1 MAERPARERK
11 PKAPP
16 PPKPWQRA
24 EAGRY
29 RSSDGRFTLE
39 SGGGAWFVTDD
50 QTLDELGLARTTGPF
65 ATLEAAKAAAD
76 GARGL
81 PAEASPLAARIAEA
95 AARPKAESVAR
106 PKSGP
111 KRPAAEAGVRVTVE
125 AGVRPTVVPPRDPAS
140 EPEAALALGP
150 EPASRATPE
159 PEPPPRT
166 WLDDLMDADRNGAIR
181 ASKLIAALERDGV
194 TDAEA
199 IVRRDL
205 LGGAPAVATRLLA
218 RAVLAALASLRDPS
232 AAQVAEAVA
241 AAIASSPKRAGLPG
255 WELTER
261 DGPTAERRSLRL
273 TADDLRAAAEHEA
286 VE

>member
-16 PPKPWQRA
+16 PPRPWQRT

-50 QTLDELGLARTTGPF
+50 ETLDELGLARTTGPF
-65 ATLEAAKAAAD
+65 ATLDVAKAAAD
-76 GARGL
+76 GARGQS
-81 PAEASPLAARIAEA
+81 AEASPLAARIAEA
-95 AARPKAESVAR
+95 GARPKAESAAR
-106 PKSGP
+106 PK
-111 KRPAAEAGVRVTVE
+111 AGTSPTVE
-125 AGVRPTVVPPRDPAS
+125 AGARLTVEPPRDPGS

-150 EPASRATPE
+150 EPASGATPE

-166 WLDDLMDADRNGAIR
+166 WLDDLLDEDRDGAIR
-181 ASKLIAALERDGV
+181 ARKLIAALERDGI

-205 LGGAPAVATRLLA
+205 LGGTPAVATRLLA
-218 RAVLAALASLRDPS
+218 RAVLEALAGLRNPS
-232 AAQVAEAVA
+232 AALVAEAVA
-241 AAIASSPKRAGLPG
+241 AALASSPKRAGLPG

-273 TADDLRAAAEHEA
+273 TADDLRAAAEREA
-286 VE
+286 IE